1 MKNKKK
7 YLFLS
12 ILFAII
18 IISGIII
25 SFYLTIY
32 YHKPKIVLSILD
44 IDFLLM
50 FFFII
55 NLDKFYKTK
64 EAI

>member
-32 YHKPKIVLSILD
+32 YHQPKIVLIILD
-44 IDFLLM
+44 IDFLSM